1 MLLTCRSYGAK
12 SHVFGLCRCS
22 LFTYLCYNSI
32 TMKTLFAALAT
43 LILLASF
50 MGPQGNT
57 EVKYETDGHYW
68 TVYLVSVLL
77 KNPDARSLAFY
88 SELPDWECD
97 TLGCHMRATSTYL
110 KPAWQGRV
118 HALTGGDP
126 IKERN
131 CSADWVRQATTLEMK
146 GHALHRLGDSFA
158 HTRRNGKKMFP
169 KGVGHAFA
177 GHWPDKIKNDTSKYI
192 LYVNTMAK
200 ALGGED
206 AVIDMTAF
214 HYVCKAQL
222 GSNANIEILKSEVQ
236 IQNKQKMYAVSYNET
251 KAAEDY
257 LNYRKDSKN
266 FTFTI
271 KPGNKKKKEDAVVT
285 IAYK

>member
-1 MLLTCRSYGAK
+1 
-12 SHVFGLCRCS
+12 
-22 LFTYLCYNSI
+22 
-32 TMKTLFAALAT
+32 MKTLFAAVAA

-50 MGPQGNT
+50 VGPQGT
-57 EVKYETDGHYW
+57 AEVKYETDGHYW
-68 TVYLVSVLL
+68 TVYLVSTLL
-77 KNPDARSLAFY
+77 KNPDARSLAYY

-97 TLGCHMRATSTYL
+97 TLGCHLRATSTYL

-126 IKERN
+126 LKERN

-158 HTRRNGKKMFP
+158 HTRKSGKKMFP
-169 KGVGHAFA
+169 KGIGHALA
-177 GHWPDKIKNDTSKYI
+177 GHKPDKIRLDTAKYI
-192 LYVNTMAK
+192 LYVTTLAK

-222 GSNANIEILKSEVQ
+222 GTSSNIEILKSEVR
-236 IQNKQKMYAVSYNET
+236 IQTGQTKYTINYKEVKAV
-251 KAAEDY
+251 EDY
-257 LNYRKDSKN
+257 LNFRKDRGFS
-266 FTFTI
+266 FTI
-271 KPGNKKKKEDAVVT
+271 KPGNKKTKEDAIVS
-285 IAYK
+285 IIYI